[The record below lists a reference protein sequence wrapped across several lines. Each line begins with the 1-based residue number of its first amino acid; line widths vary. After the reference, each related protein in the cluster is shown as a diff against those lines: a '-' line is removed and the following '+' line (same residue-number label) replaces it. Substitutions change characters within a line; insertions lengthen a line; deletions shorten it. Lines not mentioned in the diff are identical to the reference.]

1 MARIIYS
8 QRALDDLER
17 LVDFL
22 FDDDPNVALQTVDLI
37 QEAISLLEHHPLIG
51 RPVKNELRELVI
63 SRGNTGYVGLY
74 SFEEIDDVILVLA
87 IRHHREAGYQD

>member
-22 FDDDPNVALQTVDLI
+22 FDDDHNISLQTVDLI
-37 QEAISLLEHHPLIG
+37 EEAISLLEHHLLIG
-51 RPVKNELRELVI
+51 RPIKNDLRELVI
-63 SRGNTGYVGLY
+63 SHGNTGYVGLY
-74 SFEEIDDVILVLA
+74 SFEEIDDVILALA
-87 IRHHREAGYQD
+87 IRHHREAGFQD